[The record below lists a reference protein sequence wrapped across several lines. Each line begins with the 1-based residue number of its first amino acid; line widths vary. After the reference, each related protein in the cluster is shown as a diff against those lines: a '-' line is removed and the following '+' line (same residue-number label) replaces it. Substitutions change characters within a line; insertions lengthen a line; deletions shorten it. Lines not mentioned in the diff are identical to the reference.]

1 MADPTA
7 YDVLHKRLDA
17 FSERMDKIH
26 DDDAHAVH
34 QTRVASR
41 RLRELLPLAGLKA
54 DTARKLNRRLKR
66 VTRALGAVREVDVL
80 LHLIEDL
87 SRDTR
92 FSSKALKR
100 VATAVSESRDGPRK
114 RLTEKLPVPK
124 LRRLAGRI
132 ERAVK
137 RRSRLGQRPKQG
149 WMWATDARVA
159 RRAASLAHTMEA
171 AGALY
176 DPARLHDVRVAL
188 KKLRYAMELI
198 VEARQGSETGE
209 IATLKEGQDLL
220 GRLNDVELL
229 VTRTRQLQSAPSPPD
244 LTVSRDLESLLR
256 TLERECR
263 ALHARY
269 MHHRSKLAAVVDRVT
284 RTGAS
289 RSPAARR
296 RPKADVSAR

>member
-26 DDDAHAVH
+26 DDAEAVH

-41 RLRELLPLAGLKA
+41 RLRELLPLTGLKA
-54 DTARKLNRRLKR
+54 DTAGKLTRRLKR

-80 LHLIEDL
+80 LQLIEDF

-92 FSSKALKR
+92 YPSKALAR
-100 VATAVSESRDGPRK
+100 VGAAVSESRDGARK
-114 RLTEKLPVPK
+114 RLAAKLPVPK

-159 RRAASLAHTMEA
+159 RRAASLAQTMEA

-176 DPARLHDVRVAL
+176 DPARLHDVRIAL

-198 VEARQGSETGE
+198 VEARQAPETGD

-220 GRLNDVELL
+220 GRLSDVELM
-229 VTRTRQLQSAPSPPD
+229 VARTRQWQSAQSPPD
-244 LTVSRDLESLLR
+244 LTVSRDVESLLR

-269 MHHRSKLAAVVDRVT
+269 MHHRSKLAAVVNRIT
-284 RTGAS
+284 RPDAS
-289 RSPAARR
+289 RRPAARGR
-296 RPKADVSAR
+296 LG